1 MSDLSRHAVEI
12 PWQQQAIRDKC
23 FHPTGMFI
31 EFKKEEIEQS
41 IPDRFEKQVGKYP
54 ERLAVKSKDD
64 ELTYAALNAAANRV
78 AWAILSEHGE
88 SQEPVALLLDQ
99 GVPAIVAIL
108 GVLKAGKTYVPLDPL
123 LASNRTDYILKD
135 SNSRLLVTDEQN
147 LLLARELSRNGHTL
161 LNIDGL
167 DAHMSRQNPGLHIRP
182 DTPCWIIYTSGSTG
196 RPKGVVQDHRTVLHM
211 TMNYTNNFHLCADD
225 RVSLLFSSSVHAGA
239 FSTFMA
245 LLNGAGLYAMDIKAQ
260 GLSGMAGWLSQQEI
274 TVLGSVATVLRQFCA
289 TLTGLETFPKL
300 RMIFLGGEPVH
311 KREVDLYTRHFSQ
324 DCILV
329 NRLGSTE
336 SDVVSMYFVDKKT
349 QIAGTNV
356 PAGYAPQ
363 DKQVLLLSDEGQE
376 VGINQIG
383 EIAVRSRYLSPGYWN
398 KPEVTQAVFLQ
409 DPDEGKERI
418 YRTGDMGR
426 MLPDGCLE
434 HLGRKDFQ
442 VKIRGYRVEL
452 AEIEMALLELTS
464 IGEAAVVAR
473 EDTAGDQRLVAY
485 LVPATEPAPSI
496 GELRSHLNEKLPDY
510 MVPSAFVFLDALPT
524 LPSGKIDRRG
534 LPPPGSARP
543 ALDNDYLAP
552 RTAVE
557 TMLVRIWSEVLGL
570 DQVGVHDNFLELGG
584 DSLLAGQVIARVI
597 GDFRV
602 ELPLRSLFES
612 PTVADMAVAIT
623 HDRAKSANQSDI
635 DRMLRELE
643 VLTDE
648 QAERLLTEETKL
660 SNQIGA

>member
-1 MSDLSRHAVEI
+1 MVGLSLD
-12 PWQQQAIRDKC
+12 QQAIRDKC
-23 FHPTGMFI
+23 CHPSGTFV
-31 EFKKEEIEQS
+31 EFKKQYIKQS
-41 IPDRFEKQVGKYP
+41 ISSRFEEQVRQYPDR
-54 ERLAVKSKDD
+54 LAIKTITQ
-64 ELTYAALNAAANRV
+64 ELTYEELNNAANQV
-78 AWAILSEHGE
+78 ARAILARRGE
-88 SQEPVALLLDQ
+88 CQETVALLSHL
-99 GVPAIVAIL
+99 GAPIIGAIL
-108 GVLKAGKTYVPLDPL
+108 GASKAGKTYVPLDPSFPI
-123 LASNRTDYILKD
+123 ARTAYILED
-135 SNSRLLVTDEQN
+135 SRAGLLVTDTQN
-147 LLLARELSRNGHTL
+147 LPLAREVAQQGCEII
-161 LNIDGL
+161 NIDDLAL
-167 DAHMSRQNPGLHIRP
+167 DAPVENPDLDISP
-182 DTPCWIIYTSGSTG
+182 EFPCWIIYTSGSTG
-196 RPKGVVQDHRTVLHM
+196 RPKGVIQTHRNVLHM
-211 TMNYTNNFHLCADD
+211 TMNYTNNFHVCADD
-225 RVSLLFSSSVHAGA
+225 RVSLLFSCSVHAGA

-245 LLNGAGLYAMDIKAQ
+245 LLNGAGLYALDLKTARLDQ
-260 GLSGMAGWLSQQEI
+260 LAEWLTQQEI
-274 TVLGSVATVLRQFCA
+274 TVCGFVPTLFRQFA
-289 TLTGLETFPKL
+289 DTLAGNDQFPKL
-300 RMIFLGGEPVH
+300 RLIYLAGEPVY
-311 KREVDLYTRHFSQ
+311 KRDVELYTKHFSQ
-324 DCILV
+324 DCIFV

-336 SDVVSMYFVDKKT
+336 TDVMSMYFVDKKT
-349 QIAGTNV
+349 QISGTNV

-442 VKIRGYRVEL
+442 VKIRGYRVEV

-524 LPSGKIDRRG
+524 LPNGKLDRRG

-557 TMLVRIWSEVLGL
+557 TTLVRIWSEVLGL

-584 DSLLAGQVIARVI
+584 DSLLAGQVISRVI
-597 GDFRV
+597 GIFRV
-602 ELPLRSLFES
+602 ELPLRSLFEA
-612 PTVADMAVAIT
+612 PTVADMAVAIKGT
-623 HDRAKSANQSDI
+623 TNSGTERRIPAISRVARNAYRVSMPPPGTLGGHEVSD
-635 DRMLRELE
+635 
-643 VLTDE
+643 
-648 QAERLLTEETKL
+648 
-660 SNQIGA
+660 